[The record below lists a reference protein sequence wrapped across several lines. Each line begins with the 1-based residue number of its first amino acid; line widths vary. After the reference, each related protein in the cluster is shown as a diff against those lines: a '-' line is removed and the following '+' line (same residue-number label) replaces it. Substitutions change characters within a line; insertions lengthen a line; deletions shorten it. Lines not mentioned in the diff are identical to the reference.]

1 MRCLMLY
8 VARHFDALAACL
20 CPEAPRLSFRAFFLS
35 VVDIV
40 VECYSIRIFKL
51 ENFRHKKL
59 ASAHNMSEFLYFE
72 GDES

>member
-1 MRCLMLY
+1 MHKPGSSLLE
-8 VARHFDALAACL
+8 L
-20 CPEAPRLSFRAFFLS
+20 PGFFLS

-40 VECYSIRIFKL
+40 VERYSIRIFKL